1 MTTFFERFAECIMR
15 DRVRF
20 TLRSDNL
27 IHTCDKRCV
36 CVCVLLE
43 YLVRTISSEQRT
55 ALKIILLSHKN
66 ISHSLSLSSSLFS
79 PLPIFIDITRGT
91 NRRESSKNVVRI
103 QKPSRIRDDR
113 YDVHVILSLERR
125 AGRLG

>member
-36 CVCVLLE
+36 FVLLE

-55 ALKIILLSHKN
+55 ALKIILCHTKTSAN
-66 ISHSLSLSSSLFS
+66 PSLSLLFTLFS
-79 PLPIFIDITRGT
+79 TSIFIDITRGT
-91 NRRESSKNVVRI
+91 NSRESSKNVVRI
-103 QKPSRIRDDR
+103 QKPSRLRDDR

>member
-1 MTTFFERFAECIMR
+1 M
-15 DRVRF
+15 
-20 TLRSDNL
+20 
-27 IHTCDKRCV
+27 
-36 CVCVLLE
+36 LLE

-55 ALKIILLSHKN
+55 ALKIILLHKN

-91 NRRESSKNVVRI
+91 NSRESSKNVVRI
-103 QKPSRIRDDR
+103 QKPSRLRDDR

>member
-36 CVCVLLE
+36 FVLLE